1 MKIVMVLSTHG
12 MGDSNTDADNQRY
25 ADAVEEAIIAE
36 YPEAEVSVE
45 LTSHVSSGACWVSND
60 DDEILENV
68 NTIAQRVWDKAD
80 Y

>member
-45 LTSHVSSGACWVSND
+45 LTSHVSSGAC
-60 DDEILENV
+60 
-68 NTIAQRVWDKAD
+68 
-80 Y
+80 